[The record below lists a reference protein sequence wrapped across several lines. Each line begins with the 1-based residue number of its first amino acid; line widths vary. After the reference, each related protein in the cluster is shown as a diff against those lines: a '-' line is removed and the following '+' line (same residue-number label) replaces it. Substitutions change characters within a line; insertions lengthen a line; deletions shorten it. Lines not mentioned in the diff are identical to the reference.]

1 MVSMPNIKVEKPKR
15 MVPVSFFLLVFPNMK
30 RTVPTVARMGVK
42 DVGFNMRIKK
52 LSLEMPLRLKSHAVT
67 VVPTFAP
74 IITFIACFKV
84 ITPELT
90 KPTTIT
96 VAAEELCITAV
107 TIRPVRKP
115 AVLLWVSLARSSFKL
130 PSARR
135 SSASLITLIPNRNR
149 LKPPASVKASKIPI
163 TDECLLFIKDQG

>member
-84 ITPELT
+84 ITPDHYCGSRGTLYYGGNDQ
-90 KPTTIT
+90 
-96 VAAEELCITAV
+96 
-107 TIRPVRKP
+107 
-115 AVLLWVSLARSSFKL
+115 ARQKACRF
-130 PSARR
+130 
-135 SSASLITLIPNRNR
+135 TLGQSGKEQ
-149 LKPPASVKASKIPI
+149 L
-163 TDECLLFIKDQG
+163 